1 MPMNNFKYQ
10 GSELEVFKFA
20 KNWKNY
26 YKSLLVG
33 HLSND
38 SIIEIGSGIGE
49 MTKCLRPLSAS
60 SVWICVEPDKS
71 NSSVIKKLIFNE
83 ELDANIEVFTG
94 TLEDFDSKDV
104 KFTCADPNYLTELIN
119 LKPEIKLEFGL
130 KTTINW
136 AQTIS
141 VRDQLE
147 KWIKSVV

>member
-1 MPMNNFKYQ
+1 MVNIGGGQPHTLNQM
-10 GSELEVFKFA
+10 
-20 KNWKNY
+20 
-26 YKSLLVG
+26 
-33 HLSND
+33 
-38 SIIEIGSGIGE
+38 IIEISRLTGR
-49 MTKCLRPLSAS
+49 KL
-60 SVWICVEPDKS
+60 
-71 NSSVIKKLIFNE
+71 VINE
-83 ELDANIEVFTG
+83 
-94 TLEDFDSKDV
+94 EDFDSKDV